1 MSYLLLR
8 KDFSCDYDNAI
19 TCPICHDNQMIY
31 QSSDF
36 DIDKITTKFKC
47 ISCQEKVYDLV
58 LKSNK
63 EKNTTEIFWLYS
75 DGGFYKLY
83 FQ

>member
-8 KDFSCDYDNAI
+8 KDFSCDFDNAI
-19 TCPICHDNQMIY
+19 TCPICHDNQLIY
-31 QSSDF
+31 QSTSEDGE
-36 DIDKITTKFKC
+36 KISTKFKC
-47 ISCQEKVYDLV
+47 ITCKEKEYDLV
-58 LKSNK
+58 IKSNK
-63 EKNTTEIFWLYS
+63 ENNTTEIFWQYD